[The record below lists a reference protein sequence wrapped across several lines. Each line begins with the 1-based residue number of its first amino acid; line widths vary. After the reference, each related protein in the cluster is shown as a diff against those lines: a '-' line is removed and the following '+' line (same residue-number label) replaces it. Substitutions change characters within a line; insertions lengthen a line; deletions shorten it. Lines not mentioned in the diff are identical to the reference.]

1 MDFLGEKKPL
11 REHPQA
17 NKALKFQKVDSLG
30 EKKPLREHPQANKAS
45 KNLEMASLGKKAP
58 AGGHQADKAYIY
70 HHTIICL
77 CPENRSVYVQKIKA
91 FVSCLH
97 MMEFVIYKEKLKN
110 CVFTKN

>member
-30 EKKPLREHPQANKAS
+30 EKKPLRAVTRQTK
-45 KNLEMASLGKKAP
+45 L
-58 AGGHQADKAYIY
+58 IY
-70 HHTIICL
+70 TISTTIRL
-77 CPENRSVYVQKIKA
+77 CPEDKSVYVQKIKA

-97 MMEFVIYKEKLKN
+97 MMEFVIYKEKMKN
-110 CVFTKN
+110 CVFTNKLRSD